1 MTNGF
6 INTLVAFLI
15 GGATLC
21 FNFKAVDA
29 SGTLLYDGE
38 GTIVTLGDSYRMET
52 PQMLIVSDG
61 STKGIYQKEIDE
73 IVLQGVAA
81 GGAASGVGASGSG
94 AVGGPAANSIQGIMD
109 NPFEVLRH
117 AGDFYTVTTWKG
129 GKKSTSGAP
138 GALPDKIELRS
149 KAGAVYTIGIL
160 SAKKENS
167 LDASSF
173 VLDPDDY
180 PTAVVT
186 DLR

>member
-29 SGTLLYDGE
+29 SGALMYDGE

-61 STKGIYQKEIDE
+61 TTKGIYQKEIDE
-73 IVLQGVAA
+73 IVLQGVAV
-81 GGAASGVGASGSG
+81 GGAASGVGASGS
-94 AVGGPAANSIQGIMD
+94 PAANSLQGIMD

-117 AGDFYTVTTWKG
+117 AGDVYTVTTWKG
-129 GKKSTSGAP
+129 GKKSISGAP

-173 VLDPDDY
+173 VLDPDNY

>member
-81 GGAASGVGASGSG
+81 GS
-94 AVGGPAANSIQGIMD
+94 PAANSIQGIMD

-160 SAKKENS
+160 DAKKEDTV
-167 LDASSF
+167 DASSF
-173 VLDPDDY
+173 VLNLDDF

>member
-1 MTNGF
+1 M
-6 INTLVAFLI
+6 NTLVAFLI

-61 STKGIYQKEIDE
+61 ATKGIYQKEIDE
-73 IVLQGVAA
+73 IVLQDVAA
-81 GGAASGVGASGSG
+81 
-94 AVGGPAANSIQGIMD
+94 GGPAANSIQGIMD
-109 NPFEVLRH
+109 NPFAILRQ

-149 KAGAVYTIGIL
+149 KSGAVYTIGIL

>member
-52 PQMLIVSDG
+52 PQMLIVYDG
-61 STKGIYQKEIDE
+61 ATKGIYQKEIDE

-81 GGAASGVGASGSG
+81 GGPV
-94 AVGGPAANSIQGIMD
+94 ANSIQGIMD

-167 LDASSF
+167 LDVSSF

>member
-21 FNFKAVDA
+21 FNFKAVDT

-81 GGAASGVGASGSG
+81 GG
-94 AVGGPAANSIQGIMD
+94 PATNSIQGIMD

-160 SAKKENS
+160 DAKKEDTV
-167 LDASSF
+167 DASSF
-173 VLDPDDY
+173 VLNLDDF